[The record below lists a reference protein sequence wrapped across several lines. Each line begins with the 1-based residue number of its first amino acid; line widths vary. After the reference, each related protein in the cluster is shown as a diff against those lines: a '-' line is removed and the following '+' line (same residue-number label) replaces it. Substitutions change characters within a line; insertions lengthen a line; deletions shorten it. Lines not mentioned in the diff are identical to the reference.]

1 MRPPLFVYYSKL
13 MRKVV
18 LALLMLFGVV
28 GANAQDVNISVY
40 DTDKTAADEERVEYK
55 MTTDTMRTVV
65 APLISDAQISEQNV
79 MEVQSSEPMVKVELR
94 KESTKELLQTITLN
108 EVFATKVDL
117 NAYQTENILIVF
129 YGKNGNSSEFTWGH

>member
-18 LALLMLFGVV
+18 LASLMLFGVV

-65 APLISDAQISEQNV
+65 APLISDVQISEQNV
-79 MEVQSSEPMVKVELR
+79 MEVQSS
-94 KESTKELLQTITLN
+94 
-108 EVFATKVDL
+108 
-117 NAYQTENILIVF
+117 
-129 YGKNGNSSEFTWGH
+129 

>member
-1 MRPPLFVYYSKL
+1 
-13 MRKVV
+13 
-18 LALLMLFGVV
+18 MLFGVV

-65 APLISDAQISEQNV
+65 APLISDVQISEQNV

-129 YGKNGNSSEFTWGH
+129 YGKNGISSEFTWGY